1 MLAKPCSPQPTQ
13 LRSAQEIKEMRPL
26 RIRHLALGISLAALT
41 SGCSSWRPPV
51 VIKVV
56 RTINNEETVSS
67 KDYERLREI
76 TVEAIDHIKSVDPS
90 IRPQLTL
97 SSQRNFVDEIEGQTR
112 SGFGPDLLITDSDT
126 ALELYQR
133 KLVDPIE
140 IDSEDRADTPSF
152 LFDLVTAKDGQLV
165 GRPVNQFVQL
175 ACFNKERLPSPPQ
188 TLEEMEKD
196 SEDNN
201 FGMALQLKDLF
212 WSAESFDAGDA
223 MEAALAKL
231 PPDTKRQA
239 NVTDWLRW
247 LENASYQQNIRFLND
262 QRSLRE
268 AFVSGELDW
277 ITCWSSNLRELRNQ
291 MRQKLALAPLPKGP
305 SNRPKATTKL
315 QVWSLGRNSSRMQ
328 REKAL
333 VMIDFISKPWAQKT
347 YALAGRNSLPVNRR
361 AAAIVAAKIP
371 GGTEALLMY
380 AQQSLKE
387 NAAKGQSKARVFR
400 DPARYRAISDALLD
414 TIYDVS
420 SPEESSQK
428 ILKSLR
434 ESDS

>member
-1 MLAKPCSPQPTQ
+1 
-13 LRSAQEIKEMRPL
+13 
-26 RIRHLALGISLAALT
+26 
-41 SGCSSWRPPV
+41 
-51 VIKVV
+51 
-56 RTINNEETVSS
+56 
-67 KDYERLREI
+67 
-76 TVEAIDHIKSVDPS
+76 
-90 IRPQLTL
+90 
-97 SSQRNFVDEIEGQTR
+97 
-112 SGFGPDLLITDSDT
+112 
-126 ALELYQR
+126 
-133 KLVDPIE
+133 VDPIE

-212 WSAESFDAGDA
+212 WSTESFDAGDA

-268 AFVSGELDW
+268 AFVNGELDW

-291 MRQKLALAPLPKGP
+291 MQQKLALAPLPKGP
-305 SNRPKATTKL
+305 SKRPKATTKL

-347 YALAGRNSLPVNRR
+347 YALAGRNSLPVNRK
-361 AAAIVAAKIP
+361 AAKIVAAKIP
-371 GGTEALLMY
+371 GGTEALVMY

-400 DPARYRAISDALLD
+400 DPERYQAISEALLD

-420 SPEESSQK
+420 SPEESSQQ

>member
-1 MLAKPCSPQPTQ
+1 MGL
-13 LRSAQEIKEMRPL
+13 I
-26 RIRHLALGISLAALT
+26 RIQHLALGIALT
-41 SGCSSWRPPV
+41 ALTAGCSSWRPPV

-56 RTINNEETVSS
+56 RTINNSETISS

-76 TVEAIDHIKSVDPS
+76 TEDAIDHIRSVDPT

-97 SSQRNFVDEIEGQTR
+97 SSQKNFVDEIEDQTR

-126 ALELYQR
+126 ALELYKR
-133 KLVDPIE
+133 NLVDPID
-140 IDSEDRADTPSF
+140 ISREDRADTPSY
-152 LFDLVTAKDGQLV
+152 LFDLVTAKDGKLV

-188 TLEEMEKD
+188 TLEQMEQD
-196 SEDNN
+196 SEENN

-212 WSAESFDAGDA
+212 WSAESFDAGEA

-231 PPDTKRQA
+231 PPDAERQA
-239 NVTDWLRW
+239 NVTHWLQW

-262 QRSLRE
+262 QRTLRD
-268 AFVSGELDW
+268 ALVAGELDW
-277 ITCWSSNLRELRNQ
+277 ITCWSSNLRELREQ
-291 MRQKLALAPLPKGP
+291 MKDKLALAPLPKGP
-305 SNRPKATTKL
+305 STKLKAATKL
-315 QVWSLGRNSSRMQ
+315 QVWALGRNSSPTQ
-328 REKAL
+328 REKSL
-333 VMIDFISKPWAQKT
+333 VMIDFITKPWAQKT
-347 YALAGRNSLPVNRR
+347 YALAGRNSLPVNRK
-361 AAAIVAAKIP
+361 AAKIVAAKIP
-371 GGTEALLMY
+371 GGTEALVMY
-380 AQQSLKE
+380 AQESLKA

-400 DPARYRAISDALLD
+400 DPERYEAISDALLD

>member
-13 LRSAQEIKEMRPL
+13 LRSVQVIKEMRPL

-268 AFVSGELDW
+268 AFVNGELDW

-291 MRQKLALAPLPKGP
+291 MQQKLALAPLPKGP
-305 SNRPKATTKL
+305 SKRPKATTKL

-328 REKAL
+328 REKTL

>member
-1 MLAKPCSPQPTQ
+1 
-13 LRSAQEIKEMRPL
+13 
-26 RIRHLALGISLAALT
+26 
-41 SGCSSWRPPV
+41 
-51 VIKVV
+51 VV

-268 AFVSGELDW
+268 AFVKGELDW

-291 MRQKLALAPLPKGP
+291 MQQKLALAPLPKGP

>member
-1 MLAKPCSPQPTQ
+1 MGL
-13 LRSAQEIKEMRPL
+13 I
-26 RIRHLALGISLAALT
+26 RIQHLALGIALT
-41 SGCSSWRPPV
+41 ALTTGCSSWRPPV

-56 RTINNEETVSS
+56 RTINNSETISS
-67 KDYERLREI
+67 KDYEQLREV
-76 TVEAIDHIKSVDPS
+76 TEDAIDHIRSVDPT

-97 SSQRNFVDEIEGQTR
+97 SSQKNFVDEIEDQTR

-126 ALELYQR
+126 ALELYKR
-133 KLVDPIE
+133 NLVDPID
-140 IDSEDRADTPSF
+140 ISREDRADTPSY
-152 LFDLVTAKDGQLV
+152 LFDLVTAKDGKLV

-188 TLEEMEKD
+188 TLEQMEQD
-196 SEDNN
+196 SEENN

-212 WSAESFDAGDA
+212 WSAESFDAGEA

-231 PPDTKRQA
+231 PPDAERQA
-239 NVTDWLRW
+239 NVTAWLLW

-262 QRSLRE
+262 QRTLRD
-268 AFVSGELDW
+268 ALVAGELDW
-277 ITCWSSNLRELRNQ
+277 ITCWSSNLRELREQ
-291 MRQKLALAPLPKGP
+291 MKDKLALAPLPKGP
-305 SNRPKATTKL
+305 STKLKAATKL
-315 QVWSLGRNSSRMQ
+315 QVWALGRNSSPTQ
-328 REKAL
+328 REKSL
-333 VMIDFISKPWAQKT
+333 VMIDFITKPWAQKT
-347 YALAGRNSLPVNRR
+347 YALAGRNSLPVNRK
-361 AAAIVAAKIP
+361 AAKIVAAKIP
-371 GGTEALLMY
+371 GGTEALVMY
-380 AQQSLKE
+380 AQQSLKV

-400 DPARYRAISDALLD
+400 DPERYETISDALLD